1 MSSKRTTIGRTFTQ
15 SLHKDSIE
23 VEGYTQRFTL
33 ASGKTASFKLLRVEA
48 DNVEIDTFV
57 TLETNGRDQ
66 SALTPESL
74 RDITRTLKLQQFFP
88 AIGRRLPLGI
98 EILDGSRRRA
108 GAIIEKV
115 GLNVLVTESD
125 ISASDARQL
134 AADLQTAKEHNLREI
149 GLRLLI
155 LRENGMTQKEIAQSE
170 MLSEAKVTRAIQA
183 ASVPPEMLAPF
194 PVQSEL
200 AYTDFKLLLDIH
212 QQLMTKQISV
222 DDVVEKINESKATL
236 SDNLATDEVKSAIIK
251 LFKSVTTMMLE
262 NPEKQKIITT
272 SLWNFVV
279 KDKFARRKTKGR
291 LLSYEFNRLPKE
303 VQDELDLVI
312 QNTIEKHFKV

>member
-15 SLHKDSIE
+15 SLHKDNTE

-48 DNVEIDTFV
+48 DNVETGTFV

-88 AIGRRLPLGI
+88 AIGRRLPQGI

-115 GLNVLVTESD
+115 GFNVLVTESD

-200 AYTDFKLLLDIH
+200 AYPDFKLLLDIY

-236 SDNLATDEVKSAIIK
+236 SDSLATDEVKSAIIQ

-272 SLWNFVV
+272 SLWNFGV

>member
-15 SLHKDSIE
+15 SLHKDSTEDE
-23 VEGYTQRFTL
+23 VYTQRFTL
-33 ASGKTASFKLLRVEA
+33 ASGKTASFKLIRVEA

-88 AIGRRLPLGI
+88 AIGRRLPQGI

-149 GLRLLI
+149 GLRLQI

-183 ASVPPEMLAPF
+183 ASVPSEMLAPF

-200 AYTDFKLLLDIH
+200 TYPDFKLLLDIH
-212 QQLMTKQISV
+212 QQLITKQIRM
-222 DDVVEKINESKATL
+222 DDVVEKVNESKATL
-236 SDNLATDEVKSAIIK
+236 SNGLVADEVKSAIIQH
-251 LFKSVTTMMLE
+251 FRSVTTMMLE
-262 NPEKQKIITT
+262 NPAKQKTITT
-272 SLWNFVV
+272 SLWNFGV

-312 QNTIEKHFKV
+312 QNTIEKHFKH

>member
-1 MSSKRTTIGRTFTQ
+1 MNSKRTTIGRTFTQ
-15 SLHKDSIE
+15 SLPTDVAE
-23 VEGYTQRFTL
+23 NDGYIQRFTL
-33 ASGKTASFKLLRVEA
+33 ASGKTASFKLVKVEA
-48 DNVEIDTFV
+48 NKVESETFV

-88 AIGRRLPLGI
+88 AIGRRMSQGI
-98 EILDGSRRRA
+98 DILDGSRRRA

-149 GLRLLI
+149 GLRLQI
-155 LRENGMTQKEIAQSE
+155 LRENGMSQKEIAHSE

-183 ASVPPEMLAPF
+183 ASVPSELLAPF

-200 AYTDFKLLLDIH
+200 TYPDYKLLLDLN
-212 QQLMTKQISV
+212 QQLIARHIRKE
-222 DDVVEKINESKATL
+222 DVIEKVIELKG
-236 SDNLATDEVKSAIIK
+236 NLPNGLAADELKSAIIQV
-251 LFKSVTTMMLE
+251 FRSVTTMMLE
-262 NPEKQKIITT
+262 NPEKEKFITT
-272 SLWNFVV
+272 PLWEFDA

-291 LLSYEFNRLPKE
+291 LLCYEFNRLPKQL
-303 VQDELDLVI
+303 QDELDWVI
-312 QNTIEKHFKV
+312 KNTIEKHFRH